1 MSMSNT
7 TKRVKEIRCKT
18 RRKFSSEEKIR
29 IVLDGLRGESS
40 KNKTD
45 FNWHE
50 LHKLNAGNNHFPLGG
65 FVLNLGETLLVGFN
79 EVTKLEPSRVF
90 LDEFDN
96 VQSCGHRVDTE
107 LYPIHRTG
115 RPKGSKNRLSEYFLF
130 ELADHFEKYGREA
143 IERICEDSP
152 GEYLRIIAS
161 LIPKELIL
169 EQTQEETVRWV
180 INASSKAL
188 TEAQWRQMHGLD
200 RPEHR
205 FIESDDS

>member
-1 MSMSNT
+1 MNER
-7 TKRVKEIRCKT
+7 KPNQFQPGQYGKIDKEINLMPIEDTQFK
-18 RRKFSSEEKIR
+18 
-29 IVLDGLRGESS
+29 V
-40 KNKTD
+40 
-45 FNWHE
+45 
-50 LHKLNAGNNHFPLGG
+50 GNPGG
-65 FVLNLGETLLVGFN
+65 
-79 EVTKLEPSRVF
+79 P
-90 LDEFDN
+90 
-96 VQSCGHRVDTE
+96 
-107 LYPIHRTG
+107 G

-143 IERICEDSP
+143 IVRVCEDSP

-188 TEAQWRQMHGLD
+188 TEAQWREIHGLD